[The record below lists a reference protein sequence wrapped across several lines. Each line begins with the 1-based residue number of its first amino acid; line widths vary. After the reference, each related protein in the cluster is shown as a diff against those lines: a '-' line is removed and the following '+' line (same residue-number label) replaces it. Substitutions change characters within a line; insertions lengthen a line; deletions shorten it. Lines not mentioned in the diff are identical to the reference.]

1 MSSEIYRSHPLSRY
15 ESVQK
20 SGPSAEESV
29 GFYTDFLQ
37 KNQCLHYFRERTTFE
52 VLEEIK
58 RVLKPDGI
66 LLFRVN
72 SVKDV
77 NHGAGEG
84 KEIEPHLYE
93 TSDGRYKR
101 FFNQEDIERFF
112 EDWEA
117 LFIHEEIMG
126 RYKKE
131 KVLWRCAMK
140 VRK

>member
-1 MSSEIYRSHPLSRY
+1 M
-15 ESVQK
+15 
-20 SGPSAEESV
+20 
-29 GFYTDFLQ
+29 
-37 KNQCLHYFRERTTFE
+37 HYFRERTTFE